1 MDFVR
6 VPSSSGA
13 DPLDAFVRAQG
24 DRLLRLAYGLTGNT
38 SDAEDLWQDTFADV
52 IRSWEKVVAA
62 GALAAYVRTMMT
74 RRHISNHRRRWRS
87 ERPMPNDELDRAHH
101 PQGEAEAA
109 RDLWPLLEGLSPR
122 TRAVLVLRYAEDL
135 DDATIAEILGI
146 GASTVRSVASRGL
159 AALRERDMT

>member
-1 MDFVR
+1 
-6 VPSSSGA
+6 
-13 DPLDAFVRAQG
+13 
-24 DRLLRLAYGLTGNT
+24 
-38 SDAEDLWQDTFADV
+38 
-52 IRSWEKVVAA
+52 
-62 GALAAYVRTMMT
+62 
-74 RRHISNHRRRWRS
+74 
-87 ERPMPNDELDRAHH
+87 MPNDELDRGHH